1 MIPEDVGEGGPGG
14 AWGAFGLKVKQIA
27 FLGTPAGSL
36 LATIFHE
43 RSERESKWSH
53 FQSKV
58 WKKGINKLMEKLTLN
73 KY

>member
-14 AWGAFGLKVKQIA
+14 AWVAFGLKDKKPEI
-27 FLGTPAGSL
+27 LGAHGASL

-58 WKKGINKLMEKLTLN
+58 
-73 KY
+73 